1 MPAMR
6 ASKSPDGTRVAFIG
20 GLGGLRRLYVRR
32 FDEFEA
38 TPLRG
43 TDGVTICFFSPDG
56 RALAFVTNDRVLK
69 KVSLADGLVTTV
81 VVDADWSGTGG
92 AWGPDDR
99 ITFGRG
105 GTLWQVPATRGP
117 ARQLTTLDSG
127 KNERL
132 HMY

>member
-1 MPAMR
+1 MPAGVEVAM
-6 ASKSPDGTRVAFIG
+6 ANTPNLSISPDGTRLAFIG

-43 TDGVTICFFSPDG
+43 TETVSTCFFSPDG

-81 VVDADWSGTGG
+81 VVGADYTGRVPG
-92 AWGPDDR
+92 GRTTGSRLRAAVRFGKCPRREVRPD
-99 ITFGRG
+99 
-105 GTLWQVPATRGP
+105 
-117 ARQLTTLDSG
+117 S
-127 KNERL
+127 
-132 HMY
+132 